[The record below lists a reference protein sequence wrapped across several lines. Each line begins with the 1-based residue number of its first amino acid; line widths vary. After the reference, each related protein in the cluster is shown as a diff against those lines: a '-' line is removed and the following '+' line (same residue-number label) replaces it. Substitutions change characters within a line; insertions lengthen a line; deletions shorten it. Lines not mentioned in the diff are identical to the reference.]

1 MAITKDESKPLPDN
15 IPQISLLSP
24 RPVHLSDQNC
34 LTLPVPKHTTTTNLA
49 LREVWKGCEDLS
61 DNSIPS
67 KNTKLLAGRDRALRR
82 SPKSNNYCSK
92 KEKEQSNEIYTIS
105 SVVENHDKSSN
116 SDQEGSLPSGLSWS
130 SAEND
135 PQPCK
140 TKEDQG
146 SSTPG
151 NTAPDQQPRRLLS
164 PRMLLALLSPIQS
177 ERAPSRDS
185 RTTSR
190 MSNRSE
196 GKNSRC
202 FTPQEVKVAIG
213 GRENSITQIL
223 HLTPRKGRKTYMS
236 PLDGTP
242 RPISRLCPSNSA
254 SRQAGT
260 MVTSFSQRPFNI
272 TITPPVLPLCFANAL
287 LTLYAVNEP
296 GVDCKLHL
304 LGKIVQTLLLH
315 KGIIG
320 NFALVNYVQNSL
332 FNKI

>member
-1 MAITKDESKPLPDN
+1 MAITKDESKLLPDN
-15 IPQISLLSP
+15 IPQINLP

-34 LTLPVPKHTTTTNLA
+34 LTLPVPKHTSTTNLA
-49 LREVWKGCEDLS
+49 MREVWKGSEDGNDNNILS
-61 DNSIPS
+61 N
-67 KNTKLLAGRDRALRR
+67 NAKLIRDRALPR
-82 SPKSNNYCSK
+82 SPKTINNYRK
-92 KEKEQSNEIYTIS
+92 REGEQNNEIYTIS
-105 SVVENHDKSSN
+105 SAMENYDKSSN
-116 SDQEGSLPSGLSWS
+116 SDQEGSLPSGISWS

-135 PQPCK
+135 PPPSK
-140 TKEDQG
+140 VKEDQG
-146 SSTPG
+146 SLTPG
-151 NTAPDQQPRRLLS
+151 TIAQEQHTQPARRLLS
-164 PRMLLALLSPIQS
+164 PRMLMALLSPIQS

-202 FTPQEVKVAIG
+202 FTPQEVKVSVG
-213 GRENSITQIL
+213 GRENSFTQIV
-223 HLTPRKGRKTYMS
+223 HLTPRKGKSAYMP

-260 MVTSFSQRPFNI
+260 VITSFSQKPFNI

-304 LGKIVQTLLLH
+304 LGKIVQD
-315 KGIIG
+315 
-320 NFALVNYVQNSL
+320 L
-332 FNKI
+332 FFDLNWLQ